1 MGKNKTRKK
10 GERGG
15 TRRDRESA
23 GRDEM
28 EHVVIISMDS
38 IASAMKEERA
48 TSTSSVF
55 ERERTQREQETN
67 AWP

>member
-1 MGKNKTRKK
+1 
-10 GERGG
+10 
-15 TRRDRESA
+15 
-23 GRDEM
+23 M